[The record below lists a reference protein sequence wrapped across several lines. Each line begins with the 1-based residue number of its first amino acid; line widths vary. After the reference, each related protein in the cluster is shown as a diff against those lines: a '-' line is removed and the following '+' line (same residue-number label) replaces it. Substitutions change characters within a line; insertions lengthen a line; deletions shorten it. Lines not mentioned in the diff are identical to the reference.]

1 MKLDV
6 VPSPRLLNAVAV
18 EGWLCALVD
27 VLRATS
33 TIVAALERG
42 AVEIHPCMSAG
53 EARREV
59 AFWDRGS
66 YLLGGEEEGL
76 RIEGFDL
83 GNSPL
88 EYLDSS
94 AVPGKVIFLS
104 TTNGTG
110 ALRASQKA
118 SGIPVYIGALV
129 NLSAVSSAMVREA
142 CDGPE
147 TGIAVICS
155 GLRGGL
161 STEDIFCAG
170 LMIER
175 IQQRLDQCAIPHRLG
190 DAACVAAQFAEAHKD
205 DPLNALRNSEH
216 GRYLE
221 SLGFTADIEFA
232 AQLDKYSMVPVFDGE
247 YIVPLLCE
255 SGTPEVP

>member
-6 VPSPRLLNAVAV
+6 VPTPTLLNSIAL
-18 EGWLCALVD
+18 EGWLCAVVD

-33 TIVAALERG
+33 TIVAALEAG
-42 AVEIHPCMSAG
+42 AVEIHPCLTAQ
-53 EARREV
+53 EARAR
-59 AFWDRGS
+59 AALWDRGA
-66 YLLGGEEEGL
+66 YVLGGEEKGL

-88 EYLDSS
+88 EYLDNN
-94 AVPGKVIFLS
+94 AVPGKAIFLS

-110 ALRASQKA
+110 ALRLSQKA

-129 NLSAVSSAMVREA
+129 NLSAVSSAMVRES
-142 CDGPE
+142 CNGPE
-147 TGIAVICS
+147 IGIAVVCA

-161 STEDIFCAG
+161 SAEDLFCAG
-170 LMIER
+170 LVIEK
-175 IQQRLDQCAIPHRLG
+175 IQYGLVQCAIPHRLG
-190 DAACVAAQFAEAHKD
+190 DGACVATQFAEANKD
-205 DPLNALRNSEH
+205 QPLSVLRNSEH

-232 AQLDKYSMVPVFDGE
+232 AQLDRYSMVPVFDGE
-247 YIVPLLCE
+247 RILPLL
-255 SGTPEVP
+255 SHP